1 MRRAVITG
9 LGAVTPVGNDVPTTW
24 SNLVA
29 GKSGVDFIA
38 RFDADSFP
46 VSIAAEVKDFDPT
59 IAMAAKEARKVNRD
73 VHFAVTAAVEALK
86 DASFEVTD
94 PTRTGV
100 ILGSA
105 AGGLPRVIEEQHVLE
120 ERGPERVSPHW
131 LPNMLIDTS
140 TSHIATMFGA
150 RGVNHCIVSACAS
163 GTHSIGEAA
172 EVIKRDEADV
182 IIAGGTESS
191 MVPVILAGFCAMRAL
206 VDERDDPTRGLPAVQ
221 RRPGRLRD
229 GGGCGGAAGRGAGA
243 RAGPRRP
250 HLLRGDRLPER
261 RTTRTTSPP
270 RIRTRSA

>member
-29 GKSGVDFIA
+29 A
-38 RFDADSFP
+38 RAA
-46 VSIAAEVKDFDPT
+46 SISSARSTRTASRCRSPPRSRT
-59 IAMAAKEARKVNRD
+59 SIRRLAMSPPGGAQGQPRRALRRD
-73 VHFAVTAAVEALK
+73 RRGRGLR

-140 TSHIATMFGA
+140 TSHIATMFGI

-163 GTHSIGEAA
+163 GTPLDRRGRRGDQARRCR
-172 EVIKRDEADV
+172 RDRRRRHRVVDG
-182 IIAGGTESS
+182 AG
-191 MVPVILAGFCAMRAL
+191 
-206 VDERDDPTRGLPAVQ
+206 D
-221 RRPGRLRD
+221 PGRLLRD
-229 GGGCGGAAGRGAGA
+229 AGAGRRA
-243 RAGPRRP
+243 R
-250 HLLRGDRLPER
+250 
-261 RTTRTTSPP
+261 
-270 RIRTRSA
+270 